1 MPPQQPVYNP
11 QPQMNPYNNVGYI
24 PAPANYIAGSG
35 LICPFCRRETD
46 SFPKKSPGGVT
57 WIWCFALFLFTGV
70 CCCIPFCVDSCQ
82 DTELVCLTCQQV
94 KARS

>member
-1 MPPQQPVYNP
+1 
-11 QPQMNPYNNVGYI
+11 MNPYNNVGYI